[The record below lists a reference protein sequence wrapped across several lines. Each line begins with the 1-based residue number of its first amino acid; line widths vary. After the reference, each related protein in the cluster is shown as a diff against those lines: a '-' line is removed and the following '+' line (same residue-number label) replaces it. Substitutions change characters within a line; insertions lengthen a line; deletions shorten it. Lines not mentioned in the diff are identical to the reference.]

1 MARSERYVDMH
12 ASNSERLL
20 ITAHD
25 GKNNGQRVF
34 AWHKSSDSI
43 VKTRHKD
50 MSETYFE

>member
-12 ASNSERLL
+12 ATAIELLL
-20 ITAHD
+20 IAAHD

-43 VKTRHKD
+43 VKMRHKD
-50 MSETYFE
+50 MSET